1 MRQILY
7 DTVSKTMVIVHW
19 SSKQCPVVQSPQ
31 LPPIF
36 KQLTFHSGK
45 MEIYWLV
52 STPPPPVL
60 VKDQYISVFSFEGFS
75 KKQRKLKA
83 DLDFVKEKH
92 PILFM
97 MPKRG
102 DRKVKSDAVE
112 DLRLWSEANDARE
125 NVFFN

>member
-52 STPPPPVL
+52 SPPPPTSIG
-60 VKDQYISVFSFEGFS
+60 KRPIYFRGFL
-75 KKQRKLKA
+75 LKA
-83 DLDFVKEKH
+83 SL
-92 PILFM
+92 L
-97 MPKRG
+97 
-102 DRKVKSDAVE
+102 SLAVFTP
-112 DLRLWSEANDARE
+112 AC
-125 NVFFN
+125 FKYY